1 MTFLPI
7 ALIRKKHIVNKLLKK
22 NAISKDNAVTFKEAG
37 IINPNGFE
45 MVTLRLVEQGI
56 LNQCGDKYY
65 LDTTK

>member
-37 IINPNGFE
+37 TINPNGFE